1 MYVCSVISHP
11 YFDGLSDPLTSM
23 LFVNIYVNLTS
34 KPFLN
39 NSKVKRVNTTSV
51 QPLNWERNTYVQL
64 GEFLPK
70 VINPPENTYEYIWI
84 Q

>member
-39 NSKVKRVNTTSV
+39 NSKVKKSQYDLSTATKLRAQYLCSTGGVYNQSY
-51 QPLNWERNTYVQL
+51 QS
-64 GEFLPK
+64 
-70 VINPPENTYEYIWI
+70 PENTNEYVWI